1 MRSHCYSFV
10 SRQTAHNETKAPTI
24 PENVPSHDAA
34 QRRAMDGNARHFAR
48 SSGRDAGGAA
58 RVAMCALLMTAAF
71 VSPCHAQQTSTP
83 VPVGVVKA
91 ERKPV
96 TPSLDFVG
104 RVDAIN
110 RVEIKARVTGFLEA
124 VLFKEGDA
132 VNEGAPLYRIEKGL
146 FQNAVQQA
154 EGALERS
161 KAAKELSAVQLQ
173 RAQELLDKNV
183 GTTVARDQQKAADD
197 QAAGQITS
205 DEANLATAKINLG
218 YTDIVS
224 PITGK
229 VGKTN
234 ITKGN
239 LVGPDTGTLTTIVS
253 QDPMYVTFPVSQ
265 RDFLRARET
274 KTKLDVGAI
283 KANLRFADGTIYD
296 QTGRINFVDVTVDR
310 ATDTVLV
317 RATFPNPASI
327 LIDGQFVRVR
337 LDLESGSAKEQVVV
351 PQAAL
356 IADQE
361 GVYVFVVEDGK
372 AVVKRVKPTRETG
385 TGVALESGLNGDEEI
400 IVQGLQAVR
409 PGASVRAT
417 PLQPT
422 LSQGG

>member
-1 MRSHCYSFV
+1 M
-10 SRQTAHNETKAPTI
+10 
-24 PENVPSHDAA
+24 
-34 QRRAMDGNARHFAR
+34 
-48 SSGRDAGGAA
+48 
-58 RVAMCALLMTAAF
+58 RVAVYALLMMGTLVLPA
-71 VSPCHAQQTSTP
+71 HAQQAP
-83 VPVGVVKA
+83 AAVPVGVVKA

-96 TPSLDFVG
+96 NPSLDFVG
-104 RVDAIN
+104 RVEAIN

-124 VLFKEGDA
+124 VLFKEGDSIK
-132 VNEGAPLYRIEKGL
+132 EGDALYRIEKGL
-146 FQNAVQQA
+146 FQTAVQQA
-154 EGALERS
+154 AGALERS
-161 KAAKELSAVQLQ
+161 KAAKELSTMQLQ
-173 RAQELLDKNV
+173 RAQDLLDKNA
-183 GTTVARDQQKAADD
+183 GTVVARDQQKAADD

-205 DEANLATAKINLG
+205 DEASLGTAKINLG

-224 PITGK
+224 PIAGK
-229 VGKTN
+229 VSKTN

-274 KTKLDVGAI
+274 GTKLDTGAI
-283 KANLRFADGTIYD
+283 RANLRFADGTIYD
-296 QTGRINFVDVTVDR
+296 QVGRINFIDVTVDR

-317 RATFPNPASI
+317 RATFPNPASG

-337 LDLESGSAKEQVVV
+337 LDLESGAAKEQTVV
-351 PQAAL
+351 PQTAL

-372 AVVKRVKPTRETG
+372 AVMKRVKPLRETG
-385 TGVALESGLNGDEEI
+385 TGVAIESGLNGNEEV

-409 PGASVRAT
+409 PGVPVRAT

-422 LSQGG
+422 LDQGG